1 MHSPLSVHYP
11 TLSTLSLPIAHPWA
25 STPVQYEVSFL
36 RAYLLI
42 SIPFWNTQGPAFNY
56 IASRRTSSKAGLL
69 PALSS
74 LGTTRTGFLV
84 CGSSLNYL
92 TRHRV
97 LLRNLRR
104 RYSVRE
110 IRHRFPLKR
119 ISKLLTGYLKIPNHF
134 GYLSHSNTRLS
145 RIPPSQSSML
155 EFLLIH
161 RIRSTASL
169 SSTLSFPVWHVIS
182 WCSHVLQWFIEIL
195 R

>member
-1 MHSPLSVHYP
+1 M
-11 TLSTLSLPIAHPWA
+11 
-25 STPVQYEVSFL
+25 
-36 RAYLLI
+36 YLLGTR
-42 SIPFWNTQGPAFNY
+42 PQGCNKH
-56 IASRRTSSKAGLL
+56 SESV
-69 PALSS
+69 ALSRFHISGLTTPHS

-145 RIPPSQSSML
+145 RIPRSQSSML

-161 RIRSTASL
+161 RIRSMASL

-182 WCSHVLQWFIEIL
+182 WCAHVLQWFIEFS